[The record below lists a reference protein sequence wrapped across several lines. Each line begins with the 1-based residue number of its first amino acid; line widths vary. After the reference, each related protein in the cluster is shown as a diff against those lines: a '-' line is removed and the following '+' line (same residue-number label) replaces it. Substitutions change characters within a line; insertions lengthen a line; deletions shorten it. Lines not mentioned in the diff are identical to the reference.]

1 VGGQTLH
8 REKEIERKKT
18 RIPKKKKPKIRIVIP
33 QRFQKKI
40 FIRNEEGVDP

>member
-18 RIPKKKKPKIRIVIP
+18 RIPKKKN
-33 QRFQKKI
+33 QKLELSSLKGSK
-40 FIRNEEGVDP
+40 RKSS